1 VKPTRLGLFAFFFV
15 LLGSYAASQGLI
27 VEVEKSSGGTE
38 KLCFMPG
45 KFKNVDS
52 EGKITIVRLDQE
64 TLYQIDP
71 ENRSYTAMTFADM
84 KKMSDAGK
92 SVMDA
97 MMKKKMESLPPEKR
111 KAYEDRMAA
120 YQKGTSAET
129 KYDVTNTG
137 ESKIISGYACTKYLV
152 KRNGENYE
160 TIWATG
166 AIGDVEVARKDME
179 QLMEKMSSAMKTR
192 STPLVWFKQIPGFP
206 VKTER
211 SGNTSTVSHVEK
223 RTVSDSEFEVPA
235 GYAREQHKG
244 LENLGQ

>member
-1 VKPTRLGLFAFFFV
+1 ME
-15 LLGSYAASQGLI
+15 ASQKMMEEKAPKP
-27 VEVEKSSGGTE
+27 VEAQKESATFICSRDT
-38 KLCFMPG
+38 
-45 KFKNVDS
+45 
-52 EGKITIVRLDQE
+52 LDGVYPPLLLAINARRQ
-64 TLYQIDP
+64 
-71 ENRSYTAMTFADM
+71 
-84 KKMSDAGK
+84 G
-92 SVMDA
+92 MDA
-97 MMKKKMESLPPEKR
+97 AVFFTFMGLNVIRKGWTKKIKFQPPGFLGAIPGMASMATGMMKKKIESLPPEKR
-111 KAYEDRMAA
+111 KEYEDRMAA

-129 KYDVTNTG
+129 KYDVTKAG
-137 ESKIISGYACTKYLV
+137 ESKTISGYPCTKYIV
-152 KRNGENYE
+152 KRNGKDYE